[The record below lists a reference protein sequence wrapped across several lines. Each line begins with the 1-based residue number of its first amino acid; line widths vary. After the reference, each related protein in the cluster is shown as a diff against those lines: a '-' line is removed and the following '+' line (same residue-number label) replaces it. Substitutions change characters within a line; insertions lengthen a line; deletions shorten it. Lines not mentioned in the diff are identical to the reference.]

1 MNNLFQYKKPIYLMD
16 ICTISVIK
24 DRNNIPNR
32 TDKKKKDRLSQLT
45 ELAKSKNYRFSFLL
59 AIIEKATDHTNQLKV
74 GAANR
79 EFQNDYDQVVNFL
92 GRENI
97 VENKKLLKI
106 LVNSIYDSKYDLS
119 ERGELSIVPSLNL
132 LSYYN
137 ELNITDTPSKKERLP
152 LVEQIVAKGDEL
164 KLEKGYPT
172 TIMCVAALYGCID
185 AVKVL
190 KLKKGG
196 KDFNPSNRL
205 GDIMSFYRFAR
216 AKLKVKEKYKNV
228 PVLFRT
234 EDEHLERMHQ
244 YITTEARVTS
254 SGDIHMTTSIL
265 APEKLFPN
273 LYKNDVCIDENEKKK
288 LFEMLS
294 FKI

>member
-1 MNNLFQYKKPIYLMD
+1 MD

-24 DRNNIPNR
+24 DRDNIPSR
-32 TDKKKKDRLSQLT
+32 TDEKKKKRLNQLI
-45 ELAKSKNYRFSFLL
+45 ELAKSKNNRFSFLL

-79 EFQNDYDQVVNFL
+79 EFQRDYDQIVPFL

-97 VENKKLLKI
+97 IENKKLLKI
-106 LVNSIYDSKYDLS
+106 LVNNIYDSEYDLS

-132 LSYYN
+132 LNYYN
-137 ELNITDTPSKKERLP
+137 ELNVTDTPSKKDRLP
-152 LVEQIVAKGDEL
+152 LVEKIVAKGNEL

-172 TIMCVAALYGCID
+172 TVMCVAALYGCAD
-185 AVKVL
+185 AVNVL
-190 KLKKGG
+190 KLKKSG

-216 AKLKVKEKYKNV
+216 AKLKVKEVYKDV

-244 YITTEARVTS
+244 YITTEARTS
-254 SGDIHMTTSIL
+254 LNGDVHMTTSIL

-273 LYKNDVCIDENEKKK
+273 LYKNDTCIDEDEKNK